1 MFPRNQILCLKIWK
15 LWRAPTTLQLNIFCW
30 HFAHIFYLP
39 ISTKWCVGLFRIFFI
54 LFRSWLVC
62 KKIKKTWFLHTRF
75 FTFLL
80 ITYGLNKIK
89 KIRNTLL
96 KTLFLI
102 LVNIRDPVN
111 PNIVVPVKK
120 LKIRVIDILA
130 GVPPSILVNRVLT
143 EVVNR
148 SIPTVDL
155 NSRQSVE
162 QLIKGKVSLTFH
174 CFVFG
179 N

>member
-1 MFPRNQILCLKIWK
+1 MSTRCCSGFLLFCLDLELFPE
-15 LWRAPTTLQLNIFCW
+15 
-30 HFAHIFYLP
+30 
-39 ISTKWCVGLFRIFFI
+39 
-54 LFRSWLVC
+54 
-62 KKIKKTWFLHTRF
+62 IKKTWFLHTRF

-179 N
+179 K

>member
-1 MFPRNQILCLKIWK
+1 MK
-15 LWRAPTTLQLNIFCW
+15 
-30 HFAHIFYLP
+30 
-39 ISTKWCVGLFRIFFI
+39 
-54 LFRSWLVC
+54 
-62 KKIKKTWFLHTRF
+62 
-75 FTFLL
+75 
-80 ITYGLNKIK
+80 
-89 KIRNTLL
+89 
-96 KTLFLI
+96 LFLI

-120 LKIRVIDILA
+120 LKIRVTDILA

-162 QLIKGKVSLTFH
+162 QLIIGKVSLTFH
-174 CFVFG
+174 CFIFG
-179 N
+179 K